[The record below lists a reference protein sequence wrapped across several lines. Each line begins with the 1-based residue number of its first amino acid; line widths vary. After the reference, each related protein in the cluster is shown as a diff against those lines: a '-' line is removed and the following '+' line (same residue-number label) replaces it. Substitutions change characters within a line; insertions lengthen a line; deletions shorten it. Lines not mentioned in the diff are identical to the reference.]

1 MTPTL
6 AEPPELT
13 ALFGAL
19 AEPNRRKVLRLVAGR
34 EHTVGELVS
43 ALDARQS
50 AVSQHL
56 KVLRDAGLVEARA
69 EGNRRI
75 YRGRPEGLEPLHDFV
90 SSLWPTRLQ
99 ALRDIVESDLGRTP
113 GNDR

>member
-1 MTPTL
+1 MTSAL

-19 AEPNRRKVLRLVAGR
+19 AEPNRRRVLRLVAAR
-34 EHTVGELVS
+34 EHTVGDLVTT
-43 ALDARQS
+43 LDVRQS

-75 YRGRPEGLEPLHDFV
+75 YRGRPEGLEPLDDFV
-90 SSLWPTRLQ
+90 RSLWPTRLA
-99 ALRDIVESDLGRTP
+99 ALRDLVESDLGRNAGADP
-113 GNDR
+113 

>member
-19 AEPNRRKVLRLVAGR
+19 SEPNRRKVLRLVAVR

-50 AVSQHL
+50 AISQHL
-56 KVLRDAGLVEARA
+56 KVLRDAGLVDVRA
-69 EGNRRI
+69 EANRRI
-75 YRGRPEGLEPLHDFV
+75 YRGRPQGLEPLYDFV
-90 SSLWPTRLQ
+90 RSLWPTRLE
-99 ALRDIVESDLGRTP
+99 ALRDLVESDLGRTA
-113 GNDR
+113 GDDR

>member
-1 MTPTL
+1 MTPPAL
-6 AEPPELT
+6 AEPAELT

-19 AEPNRRKVLRLVAGR
+19 AEPNRRKVLRLVARR
-34 EHTVGELVS
+34 EHTVGELVA

-69 EGNRRI
+69 QGNRRI
-75 YRGRPEGLEPLHDFV
+75 YRGRPEGLDPLDAFV
-90 SSLWPTRLQ
+90 RSLWPARLA
-99 ALRDIVESDLGRTP
+99 ALRGVVESDL
-113 GNDR
+113 DRQDDRR